1 MFRSLRGFV
10 DSKSDH
16 NLNSSQSMVLLMP
29 FASNHEKNPARTL
42 SQNICP
48 YCVRKCFLKPHQRK
62 SSVNQLT
69 SFYIMGTLVVKGLS
83 QVTLYSYNT
92 AHIIL
97 CICLRPQVCNFVK
110 KRLYDWVNITKFLRK
125 SCFIRDLRQLL
136 QKIFSNF
143 LVQNIGKHL
152 STQVRNVLGSNV
164 LLVTFA
170 TTSKKKLNHL
180 RPILAPYTSYLVY
193 MLISWL
199 VSMLY
204 YHCPSRG

>member
-16 NLNSSQSMVLLMP
+16 NLNSSQSMVLLLP

-48 YCVRKCFLKPHQRK
+48 YGVRKCFLKPHQRK
-62 SSVNQLT
+62 SSANQLT
-69 SFYIMGTLVVKGLS
+69 SFYIMGTLVVKGLR

-92 AHIIL
+92 AHI
-97 CICLRPQVCNFVK
+97 
-110 KRLYDWVNITKFLRK
+110 
-125 SCFIRDLRQLL
+125 RQLL